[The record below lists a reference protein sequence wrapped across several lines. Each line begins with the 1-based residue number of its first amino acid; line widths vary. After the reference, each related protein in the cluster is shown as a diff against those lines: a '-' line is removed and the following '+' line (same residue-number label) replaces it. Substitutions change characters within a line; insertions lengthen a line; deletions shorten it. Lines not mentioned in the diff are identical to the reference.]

1 MNRFTL
7 VDRADAEVIG
17 EIDGWLDKIREYLR
31 DFFGGEIEQARGT
44 QFGDCVSKVYYLF
57 EIASAQP
64 NKFRGVRD
72 EFGRL
77 QAGSI
82 VEPYFDYLAVD
93 TFTNS
98 PWNVLKNQPETL
110 KGAATSLM
118 EELVKESVELGF
130 GGRIK
135 LIAIERAVV
144 FYTRIGFTQ
153 EEDDSRSL
161 ELTPTAAARFL
172 ERQRNRRRSENQ

>member
-1 MNRFTL
+1 
-7 VDRADAEVIG
+7 
-17 EIDGWLDKIREYLR
+17 
-31 DFFGGEIEQARGT
+31 
-44 QFGDCVSKVYYLF
+44 
-57 EIASAQP
+57 
-64 NKFRGVRD
+64 
-72 EFGRL
+72 
-77 QAGSI
+77 
-82 VEPYFDYLAVD
+82 
-93 TFTNS
+93 
-98 PWNVLKNQPETL
+98 
-110 KGAATSLM
+110 M

-144 FYTRIGFTQ
+144 FYTRIGFTE